1 METNG
6 ERVRRGWRSRWAA
19 VGAAVA
25 VSLGAGGG
33 FLIADAANG
42 PESGLVMVDP
52 LRILDTRDPVDLGL
66 RGPFVSPIAQKL
78 QVTGPVPIIS
88 GTKTVVPP
96 GASGVLLNVTAVNAT
111 SKGFISIR
119 PGDAF
124 GPPSTSSLNVTVV
137 GAPIPNAVQVALP
150 TTGANAGK
158 IDITWDALG
167 IAGPTTDLLIDVV
180 GYTVDLYSKADI
192 DAKFAELEA
201 TAENNQTIMASA
213 SVRNAP
219 DPGDGVNSTVVI
231 LATVE
236 IVAPV
241 DGTIQVVGSHDWKAN
256 SVNEFTFL
264 SCGLWY
270 GAGLPPSE
278 PLGLKFT
285 GRILKPFPD
294 GERQGLCT
302 SNGAIEVT
310 AGTHVLNL
318 GAFSYND
325 VKVGHATLDAVF
337 SPGGSVKIDE
347 SLNLADSD

>member
-1 METNG
+1 MEIVSG

-52 LRILDTRDPVDLGL
+52 LRILDTRDPVNLGL
-66 RGPFVSPIAQKL
+66 HGPFVSPIAQKL
-78 QVTGPVPIIS
+78 QVTGPVPTIS
-88 GTKTVVPP
+88 GTKTVVPT

-111 SKGFISIR
+111 SKGFISVR
-119 PGDAF
+119 PGDAV
-124 GPPSTSSLNVTVV
+124 GPPLTSSLNVTVL

-167 IAGPTTDLLIDVV
+167 IAGPTTDMLIDVV

-201 TAENNQTIMASA
+201 TAENNQTIMASV
-213 SVRNAP
+213 SVFDAP
-219 DPGDGVNSTVVI
+219 DPGDPVAGKTIVI

-241 DGTIQVVGSHDWKAN
+241 GGTIQVVGSHEWTNNKDG
-256 SVNEFTFL
+256 EFI
-264 SCGLWY
+264 SCGLSY
-270 GAGLPPSE
+270 GAGVLGGGALGWSGRLSE
-278 PLGLKFT
+278 PLSAK
-285 GRILKPFPD
+285 
-294 GERQGLCT
+294 EQGLCST
-302 SNGAIEVT
+302 NGAIEVA

-318 GAFSYND
+318 VAFSTIE
-325 VKVGHATLDAVF
+325 VKVGDASLDAIF
-337 SPGGSVKIDE
+337 SPGGNVKRIDP
-347 SLNLADSD
+347 DPG